1 MTKNHLKRNVANKSW
16 ILLRKE
22 NKYVIK
28 PSAGKHKIK
37 DCVPLGYLL
46 KNLGFVQTTKE
57 AKKLLLLNNV
67 LVDKKKVM
75 EIKYPIGFMDVI
87 SVNDKNLR
95 CAFDNKGRICFID
108 IDEADSN
115 KKICKILEKSKVKQG
130 KTQLNLSDG
139 RNILVDKDEFKVGD
153 SIVLELPSQKIIKN
167 LSFNTGALILLT
179 GGKHIGSTGFIE
191 KILPKHILF
200 KDEKG
205 NKFPTLKKY
214 GFVIG
219 TNKPEFKI
227 K

>member
-1 MTKNHLKRNVANKSW
+1 MTKNHLKRNVANKKW

-22 NKYVIK
+22 DKYVIR

-46 KNLGFVQTTKE
+46 KNLGFAQTTKE

-67 LVDKKKVM
+67 LIDKKKVM
-75 EIKYPIGFMDVI
+75 EVKYPIGFMDVI

-95 CAFDNKGRICFID
+95 CTFDNKGRICFIE
-108 IDEADSN
+108 IAANEAN
-115 KKICKILEKSKVKQG
+115 KKICKILEKCKIKQG

-139 RNILVDKDEFKVGD
+139 RNVLVEKDEFKVGD
-153 SIVLELPSQKIIKN
+153 SIVMELPSQKIIKN
-167 LSFNTGALILLT
+167 LSFKTGALILLT
-179 GGKHIGSTGFIE
+179 GGKHTGSTGFIE
-191 KILPKHILF
+191 KILPLHILF

-219 TNKPEFKI
+219 TDKPEFKI